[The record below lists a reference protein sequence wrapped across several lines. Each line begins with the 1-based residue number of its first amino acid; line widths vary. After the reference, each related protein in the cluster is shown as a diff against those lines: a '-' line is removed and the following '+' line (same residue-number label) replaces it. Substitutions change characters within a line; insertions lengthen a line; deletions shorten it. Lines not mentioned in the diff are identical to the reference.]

1 MLFSGQMFCQV
12 FCTLPCLRP
21 PFMVNPALLFGLT
34 YRTVNLF
41 HVRQACKCSSGL
53 LHMSLCIYYS
63 SALFSSKPSSFS
75 FAKTS
80 SNDLR
85 PRLRTFI
92 ISSEVLFVNS
102 STVLIRLKNY
112 ATRLLTIWWRFVI
125 WAANLSK
132 KYRQKSA
139 SWVSISDPV
148 RSKANSEMG
157 LCSRWTPVGSKSYI
171 AFYKLE
177 SSVGGKSK
185 RHVRS

>member
-102 STVLIRLKNY
+102 STVLIPALFKQLYERTDNSHFQNFFFL
-112 ATRLLTIWWRFVI
+112 VI
-125 WAANLSK
+125 FFFYHNFCSLGILRQINK
-132 KYRQKSA
+132 KS
-139 SWVSISDPV
+139 
-148 RSKANSEMG
+148 
-157 LCSRWTPVGSKSYI
+157 
-171 AFYKLE
+171 
-177 SSVGGKSK
+177 
-185 RHVRS
+185 